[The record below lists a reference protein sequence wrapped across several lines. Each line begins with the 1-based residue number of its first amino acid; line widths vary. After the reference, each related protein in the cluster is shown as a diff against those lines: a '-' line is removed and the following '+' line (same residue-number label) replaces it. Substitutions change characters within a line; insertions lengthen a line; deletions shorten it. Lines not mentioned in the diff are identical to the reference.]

1 MFSKADNRHY
11 KLTVLIYILTLSL
24 GDQYR
29 FIVDNCYYF
38 DKIAKTVDA
47 TQQNCRTVFGPNRQG
62 KLTEPTSMGV
72 VQKLYNMAK
81 EFDPSDLGVLT
92 GFVKVNDVGS
102 QMKHSSNGVMA
113 QIQPWLIAGN
123 VNDSSQPYMR
133 FYQNRNP
140 VQWHDGGN
148 SASGYHEYAIC
159 ESD

>member
-1 MFSKADNRHY
+1 
-11 KLTVLIYILTLSL
+11 
-24 GDQYR
+24 
-29 FIVDNCYYF
+29 
-38 DKIAKTVDA
+38 
-47 TQQNCRTVFGPNRQG
+47 
-62 KLTEPTSMGV
+62 MGV

-81 EFDPSDLGVLT
+81 EFDQAAGVGVLT

-113 QIQPWLIAGN
+113 QIQPWLHSDSN

-133 FYQNRNP
+133 FFPNRNP

-148 SASGYHEYAIC
+148 SVDYHKCAIC